1 MDNKN
6 NNKSTSSSQ
15 NELILQ
21 ALKAGAR
28 ITPIDALNMFGCLRL
43 SARIKDLKCRGFKI
57 KNEWRTE
64 NGKRFAEYRLVC
76 EATGNE

>member
-43 SARIKDLKCRGFKI
+43 SARIADLKRRGYHINNK
-57 KNEWRTE
+57 WRIE
-64 NGKRFAEYRLVC
+64 NGKRFAEYHLVS
-76 EATGNE
+76 GR